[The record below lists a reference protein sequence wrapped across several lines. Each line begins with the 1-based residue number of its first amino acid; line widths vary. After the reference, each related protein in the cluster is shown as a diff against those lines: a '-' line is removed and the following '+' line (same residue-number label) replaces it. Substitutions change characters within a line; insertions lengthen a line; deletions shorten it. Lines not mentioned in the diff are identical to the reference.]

1 MKTIRITGR
10 GSLRVSPD
18 KTRIHIALNDV
29 CEEYAQ
35 ALEKAAQERQTLQG
49 VIREFGFAENDLKT
63 LNFNV
68 DPEYEG
74 YQEGNVY
81 KQKFKGYRYFHQL
94 KLEFPSDNERLGKVL
109 YALAQSGLTP
119 EFNISFFVSDPESV
133 RNALLGSAVADA
145 KAKAEALTA
154 AAGVRLLDIQSIDY
168 AKADLNL
175 AVNTMRMPM
184 MAKGA
189 FAEEAVCDSYDMDMQ
204 PDDIELDDTVT
215 VIWEIA

>member
-1 MKTIRITGR
+1 M
-10 GSLRVSPD
+10 
-18 KTRIHIALNDV
+18 
-29 CEEYAQ
+29 
-35 ALEKAAQERQTLQG
+35 
-49 VIREFGFAENDLKT
+49 
-63 LNFNV
+63 
-68 DPEYEG
+68 
-74 YQEGNVY
+74 
-81 KQKFKGYRYFHQL
+81 
-94 KLEFPSDNERLGKVL
+94 L
-109 YALAQSGLTP
+109 YALAKSGLTP
-119 EFNISFFVSDPESV
+119 EFNISFFVSDPEST

>member
-10 GSLRVSPD
+10 GQLRVAPD
-18 KTRIHIALNDV
+18 RTRIQIALNDV
-29 CEEYAQ
+29 CGEYAQ
-35 ALEKAAQERQTLQG
+35 ALEKAAEERQTLQA
-49 VIREFGFAENDLKT
+49 VVREFGFGENDLKT

-74 YQEGNVY
+74 YQEDNIY
-81 KQKFKGYRYFHQL
+81 KQRFKGYRYYHDL

-109 YALAQSGLTP
+109 FALAKSGLTP
-119 EFNISFFVSDPESV
+119 EFHIGFFVSDPESV
-133 RNALLGSAVADA
+133 RNALLGDAVADA
-145 KAKAEALTA
+145 KAKAEVLAE
-154 AAGVRLLDIQSIDY
+154 AAGVTLGDVQSIDY

-189 FAEEAVCDSYDMDMQ
+189 MIEEACDSYDMDMQ
-204 PDDIELDDTVT
+204 PDDIELTDTVT

>member
-10 GSLRVSPD
+10 GQIRVTPD
-18 KTRIHIALNDV
+18 KTRIMIALNDV

-35 ALEKAAQERQTLQG
+35 ALEKASKERATLQEVLRG
-49 VIREFGFAENDLKT
+49 FGFADSDLKT

-74 YQEGNVY
+74 YQEDGIW
-81 KQKFKGYRYFHQL
+81 KQKFKGYRYYHQL
-94 KLEFPSDNERLGKVL
+94 KLEFASDNDKLGKVL
-109 YALAQSGLTP
+109 YAMAASGLTP
-119 EFNISFFVSDPESV
+119 EFSIGFFASDPEAV
-133 RNALLGSAVADA
+133 RNELLADAVADA

-154 AAGVRLLDIQSIDY
+154 AAGVTLGEIQSIDY

-184 MAKGA
+184 MAKGMA
-189 FAEEAVCDSYDMDMQ
+189 AEECCDSYDMDVQ
-204 PDDIELDDTVT
+204 PDDIELTDTVT
-215 VIWEIA
+215 ILWEIA

>member
-10 GSLRVSPD
+10 GQIRVTPD
-18 KTRIHIALNDV
+18 KTRIMIALNDV

-35 ALEKAAQERQTLQG
+35 ALEKASKERATLQEVLRG
-49 VIREFGFAENDLKT
+49 FGFADSDLKT

-74 YQEGNVY
+74 YQEDGIW
-81 KQKFKGYRYFHQL
+81 KQKFKGYRYYHQL
-94 KLEFPSDNERLGKVL
+94 KLEFASDNDKLGKVL
-109 YALAQSGLTP
+109 YAMAASGLTP
-119 EFNISFFVSDPESV
+119 EFSIGFFASDPEAV
-133 RNALLGSAVADA
+133 RNELLADAVADA

-154 AAGVRLLDIQSIDY
+154 AAGVTLGEIQSIDY

-189 FAEEAVCDSYDMDMQ
+189 MIEEACDSYDMDVQ
-204 PDDIELDDTVT
+204 PDDIELTDTVT
-215 VIWEIA
+215 ILWEIA

>member
-1 MKTIRITGR
+1 MKTIKITGSGR
-10 GSLRVSPD
+10 IRVTPD
-18 KTRIHIALNDV
+18 KTRILIALNDV
-29 CEEYAQ
+29 CEEYAK
-35 ALEKAAQERQTLQG
+35 ALEKASEERQTLQA
-49 VIREFGFAENDLKT
+49 VVQEFGFAGGDLKT
-63 LNFNV
+63 LSFNV

-74 YQEGNVY
+74 YQEDGIY
-81 KQKFKGYRYFHQL
+81 KQKFKGYRYYHQL

-109 YALAQSGLTP
+109 YAMAQSGLTP
-119 EFNISFFVSDPESV
+119 EFNIGFFVSDPESV
-133 RNALLGSAVADA
+133 RNDLLGGAVADA
-145 KAKAEALTA
+145 KAKAEVLAK
-154 AAGVRLLDIQSIDY
+154 AAGVSLGDIQSIDY

-189 FAEEAVCDSYDMDMQ
+189 FAAEEACDSYDMDMQ

>member
-10 GSLRVSPD
+10 GQMRVTPD
-18 KTRIHIALNDV
+18 KTRIMIALNGV

-35 ALEKAAQERQTLQG
+35 ALEKASQERVSLQE
-49 VIREFGFAENDLKT
+49 VLRSFGFVDSDLKT

-74 YQEGNVY
+74 YQEGNVW
-81 KQKFKGYRYFHQL
+81 KQKFKGYRYYHQL

-109 YALAQSGLTP
+109 YALAKSGLTP
-119 EFNISFFVSDPESV
+119 EFSIGFFASDPEAV
-133 RNALLGSAVADA
+133 RSALLADAVEDA
-145 KAKAEALTA
+145 KAKAEALAA

-189 FAEEAVCDSYDMDMQ
+189 FAEEAVCDSCDMNMQ

>member
-10 GSLRVSPD
+10 GQIRVTPD
-18 KTRIHIALNDV
+18 KTRIMIALNDV

-35 ALEKAAQERQTLQG
+35 ALEKASKERATLQEVLRG
-49 VIREFGFAENDLKT
+49 FGFADSDLKT

-74 YQEGNVY
+74 YQEDGIW
-81 KQKFKGYRYFHQL
+81 KQKFKGYRYYHQL
-94 KLEFPSDNERLGKVL
+94 KLEFPSDNDKLGKVL
-109 YALAQSGLTP
+109 YAMAASGLTP
-119 EFNISFFVSDPESV
+119 EFSIGFFASDPEAV
-133 RNALLGSAVADA
+133 RNELLADAVADA

-154 AAGVRLLDIQSIDY
+154 AAGVSLGEIQSIDY

-184 MAKGA
+184 MAKGMA
-189 FAEEAVCDSYDMDMQ
+189 AEECCDSYDMDVQ
-204 PDDIELDDTVT
+204 PDDIELTDTVT
-215 VIWEIA
+215 ILWEIV

>member
-10 GSLRVSPD
+10 GQIRVTPD
-18 KTRIHIALNDV
+18 KTRIMIALNDV

-35 ALEKAAQERQTLQG
+35 ALEKASKERATLQEVLRG
-49 VIREFGFAENDLKT
+49 FGFADSDLKT

-74 YQEGNVY
+74 YQEDGIW
-81 KQKFKGYRYFHQL
+81 KQKFKGYRYYHQL
-94 KLEFPSDNERLGKVL
+94 KLEFASDNDKLGKVL
-109 YALAQSGLTP
+109 YAMAASGLTP
-119 EFNISFFVSDPESV
+119 EFSIGFFASDPEAV
-133 RNALLGSAVADA
+133 RNELLADAVADA

-154 AAGVRLLDIQSIDY
+154 AAGVTLGEIQSIDY

-184 MAKGA
+184 MAKGMA
-189 FAEEAVCDSYDMDMQ
+189 AEECCDSYDMDVQ
-204 PDDIELDDTVT
+204 PDDIELSDTVT
-215 VIWEIA
+215 ILWEIA

>member
-10 GSLRVSPD
+10 GQIRVTPD
-18 KTRIHIALNDV
+18 KTRIMIALNDV

-35 ALEKAAQERQTLQG
+35 ALEKASKERATLQEVLRG
-49 VIREFGFAENDLKT
+49 FGFADSDLKT

-74 YQEGNVY
+74 YQEDGIW
-81 KQKFKGYRYFHQL
+81 KQKFKGYRYYHQL
-94 KLEFPSDNERLGKVL
+94 KLEFASDNDKLGKVL
-109 YALAQSGLTP
+109 YAMAASGLTP
-119 EFNISFFVSDPESV
+119 EFSIGFFASDPEAV
-133 RNALLGSAVADA
+133 RNELLADAVADA

-154 AAGVRLLDIQSIDY
+154 AAGVTLGAIQSIDY

-184 MAKGA
+184 MAKGMA
-189 FAEEAVCDSYDMDMQ
+189 AEECCDSYDMDVQ
-204 PDDIELDDTVT
+204 PDDIELTDTVT
-215 VIWEIA
+215 ILWEIA